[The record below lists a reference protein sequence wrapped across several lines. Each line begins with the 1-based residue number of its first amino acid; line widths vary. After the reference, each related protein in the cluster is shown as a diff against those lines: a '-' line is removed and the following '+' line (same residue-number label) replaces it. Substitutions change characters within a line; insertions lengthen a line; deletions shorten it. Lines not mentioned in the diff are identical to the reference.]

1 MTRRVKCKIVDIF
14 LIAVLELFISGG
26 GARLEVASNVEKL
39 LENVL
44 L

>member
-26 GARLEVASNVEKL
+26 GARLRWTSVEKL